1 MEHECSK
8 KGKRIPIRENWI
20 PKPHPARLRIRD
32 NDPQRTRTKRDPRAH
47 AEGHP
52 RCCRFGV
59 RIQACCDLSEIASA
73 AKVGRTTLHRYFPER
88 SDLVDAVAAEATRA
102 VGEAAAAARLGEGTG
117 AEALVRLCHE
127 YFELADLL
135 TVLFF
140 TPGVYQEDSF
150 AESASNDDG
159 VTDAIERGHSDGS
172 IDPDMGSDWVQNLL
186 WSLLYTSMDYVN
198 RGSGTRLQAL
208 DLTVRSL
215 RRGIAPDPA
224 V

>member
-1 MEHECSK
+1 MFH
-8 KGKRIPIRENWI
+8 KGQGKFRFGNTGYRNRT
-20 PKPHPARLRIRD
+20 RLRFGFVTTIHSAPEQSATRE
-32 NDPQRTRTKRDPRAH
+32 RTRKAILDAAVSVFASKPAAT
-47 AEGHP
+47 
-52 RCCRFGV
+52 
-59 RIQACCDLSEIASA
+59 LSEIASA

-150 AESASNDDG
+150 AESASNDDS

>member
-1 MEHECSK
+1 MLPFRCS
-8 KGKRIPIRENWI
+8 
-20 PKPHPARLRIRD
+20 HPSLLR
-32 NDPQRTRTKRDPRAH
+32 PQRD
-47 AEGHP
+47 
-52 RCCRFGV
+52 RFGRKGRPDHFAPLLSRTV
-59 RIQACCDLSEIASA
+59 RP
-73 AKVGRTTLHRYFPER
+73 GRR
-88 SDLVDAVAAEATRA
+88 SRGRGHSCRRRGRSSSSTRR
-102 VGEAAAAARLGEGTG
+102 GYRS
-117 AEALVRLCHE
+117 EALVRLCHE

-150 AESASNDDG
+150 AESASNDDS

-215 RRGIAPDPA
+215 RRGIAPDPS